1 MVFLPRTLI
10 AAAVLAVSALPSW
23 AQSETASASAPAAVA
38 APATEVAKPATARSG
53 PRAQRGE
60 PGYQKQH
67 HYRHHRAMR
76 SDPSAASWQERRAQH
91 HAQLKEQLQ
100 LSPAQES
107 AWTEFTT
114 AMEHAPSHARLG
126 WEGAEQ
132 LTTPERIDRMRAL
145 RIQHAAEADRRG
157 DAVKAFY
164 AQLNPAQQK
173 TFDAHHSAH
182 RGAHH
187 PMMGAGH
194 RGQAMPAAGDSQAQ
208 GSWQPSDCTMKS
220 GSGPRDGR
228 GPRGARN
235 APAAAQ

>member
-1 MVFLPRTLI
+1 MVFLPRKLI
-10 AAAVLAVSALPSW
+10 AAAVLAVFALPSW
-23 AQSETASASAPAAVA
+23 AQSEAAGAGASAPAAVA
-38 APATEVAKPATARSG
+38 APATEAATPATARSG

-60 PGYQKQH
+60 PGYHKQH

-91 HAQLKEQLQ
+91 HAQLKQQLQ
-100 LSPAQES
+100 LSPAQEG

-126 WEGAEQ
+126 MEGAEQ

-173 TFDAHHSAH
+173 TFDGNHSAH
-182 RGAHH
+182 RGAH
-187 PMMGAGH
+187 PMMGAGCH
-194 RGQAMPAAGDSQAQ
+194 GQAMPAAGN
-208 GSWQPSDCTMKS
+208 GH
-220 GSGPRDGR
+220 R
-228 GPRGARN
+228 GPHGARN